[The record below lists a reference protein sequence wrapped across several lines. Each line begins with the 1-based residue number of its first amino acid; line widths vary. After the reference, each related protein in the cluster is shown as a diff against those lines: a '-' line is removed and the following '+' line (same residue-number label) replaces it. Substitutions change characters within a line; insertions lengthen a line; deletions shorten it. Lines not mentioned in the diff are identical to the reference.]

1 MPWRKVYRDELSMT
15 EKGQR
20 AYEVCPISQQVWPI
34 AYPPAR
40 RRYGVSNE
48 TRALWRTAE
57 KEAV

>member
-1 MPWRKVYRDELSMT
+1 MPWRKLYRDELSMT

-20 AYEVCPISQQVWPI
+20 AYEVCRSRSRYGLSLILR
-34 AYPPAR
+34 R

-48 TRALWRTAE
+48 TGALWRTAE